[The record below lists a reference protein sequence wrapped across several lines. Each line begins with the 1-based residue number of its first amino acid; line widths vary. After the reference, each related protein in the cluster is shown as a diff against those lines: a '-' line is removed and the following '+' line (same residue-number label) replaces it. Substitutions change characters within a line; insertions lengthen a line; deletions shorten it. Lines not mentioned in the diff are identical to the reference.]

1 MTAQLLDGRAMAKA
15 IRSEIAADV
24 AVFVSQFGR
33 APAIAVVQVEGDPSS
48 AAYVRQ
54 IEKSFT
60 GVGMGFTLHLL
71 PAQCDALTLVSLITE
86 LNNDSQVD
94 GIIVQMPLPKHLP
107 QSLVTVSLSPSK
119 DVDGIHPVNAGKLF
133 QGAADYLAPATP
145 AGGMELLRRYTIPL
159 KGKHAVVVGR
169 SNVVG
174 RPMALLMLHQN
185 ATVTMC
191 HSQTADLPAVTRQ
204 ADILVAAIGK
214 PRMITADMVRPG
226 AVVVDFGV
234 NMVGDKMVGDKMVGD
249 VDTDSVGLVASYI
262 TPVPG
267 GTGPMTNVMLM
278 LNTLTAGRRNQHAE

>member
-15 IRSEIAADV
+15 LRSEISADV
-24 AVFVSQFGR
+24 AVFASQYGR
-33 APAIAVVQVEGDPSS
+33 SPAIAVVQVEGDPAS

-60 GVGMGFTLHLL
+60 GVGMGFKLHLL
-71 PAQCDALTLVSLITE
+71 PAHCDAQALVSLIKE
-86 LNNDSQVD
+86 LNADSQVD
-94 GIIVQMPLPKHLP
+94 GIIVQMPLPRHLP
-107 QSLVTVSLSPSK
+107 QSLVTNNLAPFK
-119 DVDGIHPVNAGKLF
+119 DVDGIHPVNAGKLL

-145 AGGMELLRRYTIPL
+145 AGGMELLRRYNIPL
-159 KGKHAVVVGR
+159 KGKRVVVVGR

-174 RPMALLMLHQN
+174 RPMALLLLHQN
-185 ATVTMC
+185 ATVTIC
-191 HSQTADLPAVTRQ
+191 HSQTVELPAVTRQ

-214 PRMITADMVRPG
+214 PRMITADMVCPG

-234 NMVGDKMVGDKMVGD
+234 NMVGEHMVGD
-249 VDTDSVGLVASYI
+249 VDTEAVGRVASYI

-278 LNTLTAGRRNQHAE
+278 LNTLAAGRRSQQAE

>member
-1 MTAQLLDGRAMAKA
+1 MTAQVLDGRATAKA
-15 IRSEIAADV
+15 IRGEIAVDV
-24 AVFVSQFGR
+24 AVFASQYGR
-33 APAIAVVQVEGDPSS
+33 APAIAVVQVEGDPAS

-54 IEKSFT
+54 IEKTFT
-60 GVGMGFTLHLL
+60 GVGMSFKLHLL
-71 PAQCDALTLVSLITE
+71 SAQCDAQAMVTLIKE
-86 LNNDSQVD
+86 LNADSQVD

-107 QSLVTVSLSPSK
+107 QSLVTGNLAPSK
-119 DVDGIHPVNAGKLF
+119 DVDGIHPANAGKLF

-145 AGGMELLRRYTIPL
+145 TGGMELLRRYNIPL

-191 HSQTADLPAVTRQ
+191 HSQTADLPTVTRQ

-214 PRMITADMVRPG
+214 PGMITADMVNPG

-234 NMVGDKMVGDKMVGD
+234 NMVGDKMVGD
-249 VDTDSVGLVASYI
+249 VDTDAVGRVASYI

-278 LNTLTAGRRNQHAE
+278 LNTLAAGRRNQQAE